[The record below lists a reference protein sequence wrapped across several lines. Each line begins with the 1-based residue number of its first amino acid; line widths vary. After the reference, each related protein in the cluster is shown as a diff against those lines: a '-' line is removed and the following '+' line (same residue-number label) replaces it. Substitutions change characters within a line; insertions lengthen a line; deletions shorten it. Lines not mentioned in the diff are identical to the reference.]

1 MAVRNV
7 FKLGES
13 DDVLRKKSRP
23 VMEIDGKTLLLID
36 DLKDTLHHV
45 GGLGLAAPQVG
56 ILKRICIVEYEGELY
71 EMINPTVAY
80 VSQETLV
87 DEEGCLSVFGYRGLV
102 RRPAK
107 VKIAYTDR
115 EGKNREVSAE
125 GYKARCFLHELD
137 HLDGILFVDKMIRK
151 VAK

>member
-56 ILKRICIVEYEGELY
+56 ILKRICIVDYEGELY

-87 DEEGCLSVFGYRGLV
+87 DEEGCLSVSGYRGLV